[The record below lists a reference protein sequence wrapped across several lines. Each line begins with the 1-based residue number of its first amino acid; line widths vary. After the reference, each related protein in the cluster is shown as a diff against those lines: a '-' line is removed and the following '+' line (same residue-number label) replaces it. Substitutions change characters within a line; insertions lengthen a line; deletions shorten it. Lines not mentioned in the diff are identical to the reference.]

1 MAKLALYQKYRSST
15 FEEVVGQEY
24 VVRSI
29 RNAVRENKVGHAYLF
44 CGPRGTGKTTM
55 ARILAKAV
63 NCEHPEI
70 APCEECDNCKAANAG
85 THPDIVE
92 INAANE
98 THVEDIRDLIDRSQL
113 APMMG
118 KHKVYII
125 DEVHQLSSAASS
137 ALLKTLEE
145 PPENVIF
152 ILATTDPQ
160 KLLPTIISRCQRFDF
175 TKVRTDQIRDHLLDI
190 AKKENIEMEEQAAE
204 QIAELADGGMRD
216 ALSMMD
222 QCASFTD
229 DHITADA
236 IDTIYGL
243 ATTDEKIGLLKD
255 VFQTNLEGIL
265 KRTEQYE
272 KKGIDL
278 QRFTDGLIDILKD
291 TVVYQNTSKPE
302 LLKILNEDQAKDLAS
317 LASAQKCMHDA
328 NELLDVKSRFRT
340 TTDAEIVFEVACLT
354 LATEKEE
361 GQKTTQEVVSSPQ
374 PVSREK
380 ATSFVSAPAPVR
392 SVPDPGPAPVKKEQP
407 KEETVVPI
415 EKEKEIDTDM
425 ILSIL
430 VQCDK
435 NSRVSDENTLA
446 MVDSY
451 ASLKNRKYTTLL
463 DETKIGASGKDCI
476 LLITGQQAVAN
487 RINAEKMNREL
498 YFFLKDTMNT
508 DKMLYAITEDAFKN
522 ATNAFRTAM
531 KTKTLPEPLKIERYQ
546 VEEKQEEKPE
556 DKVKK
561 LFGED
566 NVEII

>member
-29 RNAVRENKVGHAYLF
+29 KNAVRENKVGHAYLF

-190 AKKENIEMEEQAAE
+190 AKKENIEMEEQAAQ

-255 VFQTNLEGIL
+255 IFQTNLEGIL

-302 LLKILNEDQAKDLAS
+302 LLKILDEDQAKDLS
-317 LASAQKCMHDA
+317 SVASAQKCMQDA

-340 TTDAEIVFEVACLT
+340 TTDAETVFEVACLT
-354 LATEKEE
+354 LATEKMET
-361 GQKTTQEVVSSPQ
+361 QKITQEIVPSPQ
-374 PVSREK
+374 PVSHEK
-380 ATSFVSAPAPVR
+380 SSSFVSTSAPVR
-392 SVPDPGPAPVKKEQP
+392 SVPDPGPAPVKEEKTKEP
-407 KEETVVPI
+407 VVTI

-435 NSRVSDENTLA
+435 NSKVSDENTLA

-451 ASLKNRKYTTLL
+451 GSLKNRKYTTLL

-498 YFFLKDTMNT
+498 YFFLKDTMHT

-531 KTKTLPEPLKIERYQ
+531 KTKTLPDPLKIERYQ
-546 VEEKQEEKPE
+546 LEEKQEEKPE